1 MLAAGKEPTVARAPR
16 RSASPAAA
24 AAPPVRRPPGATS
37 TPPRLA
43 GADALGGLLA
53 RAVQTR
59 AERNGAAG
67 AGLLQRVVVA
77 PGVLTAN
84 NVARSQ
90 NLVRNLNP
98 TEERLSGTLSG
109 YTAHFHANNYSQV
122 VSSPSYRNLTS
133 FTGTFTSTSTGA
145 KHHVTFTEQPSG
157 SWRVSHAARDDWE
170 RAAEDMTWYRL
181 DDVLP
186 RTAAPSASSSTA
198 IPPPAVT
205 PPPATTAASSSSSS
219 SSSTSSTPVVV
230 ATT

>member
-1 MLAAGKEPTVARAPR
+1 VLLAARKEPTVARAPR
-16 RSASPAAA
+16 QSASAAAA
-24 AAPPVRRPPGATS
+24 AAPPVQRPPGPTS
-37 TPPRLA
+37 TPSRLA
-43 GADALGGLLA
+43 ADDKLGGLLA

-59 AERNGAAG
+59 AERSGAAG

-77 PGVLTAN
+77 PSVLTAN

-122 VSSPSYRNLTS
+122 ASSPSYRDLTS
-133 FTGTFTSTSTGA
+133 FTGTFTSTSSGA
-145 KHHVTFTEQPSG
+145 KYHVTFNEQPTG
-157 SWRVSHAARDDWE
+157 LWRVARVARDDWE

-181 DDVLP
+181 EDVLP
-186 RTAAPSASSSTA
+186 RTAPSSASTSTA
-198 IPPPAVT
+198 TPPPAVT
-205 PPPATTAASSSSSS
+205 TPPATTS
-219 SSSTSSTPVVV
+219 SSSTTPVV